1 MLRYFIA
8 RIGQS
13 LLLFV
18 GVIFLVFGMVRMT
31 GDPASLMMSRNA
43 TPAEVAAFREAMG
56 FDRPISVQF
65 VSWITKVLHGDLGDS
80 LHFRSP
86 ALPLVLQRLPATVE
100 LAAFG
105 LLIAILI
112 SLPIGLIGG
121 SHPGSLLDSVGRFIA
136 LLGQSIPDFWLGLI
150 LILIF
155 AQHLGWFPVFGND
168 QLSSVVLP
176 GFVLGMPVMGELTRL
191 TRSAVL
197 EVRGEDYIRTAY
209 SKGLNP
215 STIYVNH
222 LLRNVTI
229 SLVSVIGVEFGY
241 MLGGSIY
248 IETIYAWPGMGQLL
262 GQAVGWFDFT
272 LVQAITI
279 FVSLVVIALNLLTD
293 LAYALLDPRIRH
305 G

>member
-13 LLLFV
+13 LLLFI

-56 FDRPISVQF
+56 FDRPITVQF
-65 VSWITKVLHGDLGDS
+65 VSWITNALHGDLGDS

-121 SHPGSLLDSVGRFIA
+121 SHPGSLVDSIGRF
-136 LLGQSIPDFWLGLI
+136 
-150 LILIF
+150 
-155 AQHLGWFPVFGND
+155 
-168 QLSSVVLP
+168 
-176 GFVLGMPVMGELTRL
+176 
-191 TRSAVL
+191 
-197 EVRGEDYIRTAY
+197 
-209 SKGLNP
+209 
-215 STIYVNH
+215 
-222 LLRNVTI
+222 
-229 SLVSVIGVEFGY
+229 
-241 MLGGSIY
+241 
-248 IETIYAWPGMGQLL
+248 
-262 GQAVGWFDFT
+262 
-272 LVQAITI
+272 
-279 FVSLVVIALNLLTD
+279 
-293 LAYALLDPRIRH
+293 
-305 G
+305 